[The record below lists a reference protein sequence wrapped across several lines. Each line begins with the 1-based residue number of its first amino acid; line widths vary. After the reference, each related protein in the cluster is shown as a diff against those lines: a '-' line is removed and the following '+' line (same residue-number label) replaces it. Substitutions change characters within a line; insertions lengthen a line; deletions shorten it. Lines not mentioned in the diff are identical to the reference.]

1 MKKMMYIVL
10 GILAIL
16 IILAFTGNKSVH
28 HEIIINADPEK
39 VWKILIE
46 MDEYP
51 NWNPVMELI
60 EGAVQEGNKMKYKFT
75 QDENTTSEI
84 GATVL
89 QIVPNK
95 LLNQKGG
102 IPLVLT
108 FNHKY
113 LLESSGNST
122 KVIIHEDYRGIGVN
136 FWNPR
141 PVEEAYTRLNV
152 ALKNRVEQSSN
163 QDDE

>member
-1 MKKMMYIVL
+1 MKKLMYIVI
-10 GILAIL
+10 GILSVL
-16 IILAFTGNKSVH
+16 IILVFTGNKSVH
-28 HEIIINADPEK
+28 HEITINADPEK
-39 VWKILIE
+39 VWDILTN

-51 NWNPVMELI
+51 SWNPVMELL
-60 EGAVQEGNKMKYKFT
+60 EGTVQEGNKVKYKFT

-89 QIVPNK
+89 QVTPNK

-113 LLESSGNST
+113 ILESTGNST
-122 KVIIHEDYRGIGVN
+122 KVIIHEDYTGIGVN
-136 FWNPR
+136 FWNPQ
-141 PVEEAYTRLNV
+141 PVQEAYKRLNI
-152 ALKNRVEQSSN
+152 ALKNQVEQSSN
-163 QDDE
+163 

>member
-1 MKKMMYIVL
+1 MV
-10 GILAIL
+10 
-16 IILAFTGNKSVH
+16 FTGSKSAH
-28 HEIIINADPEK
+28 HEITINATPEK
-39 VWKILIE
+39 VWNILFE

-60 EGAVQEGNKMKYKFT
+60 EGTVQKGNKVKYKFT
-75 QDENTTSEI
+75 QNENTSSEI
-84 GATVL
+84 GSTVL
-89 QIVPNK
+89 QVVPNK

-113 LLESSGNST
+113 MLEPTGNST

-136 FWNPR
+136 FWNPQ
-141 PVEEAYTRLNV
+141 PVEEAYKRLNF

-163 QDDE
+163 